1 MASVPR
7 DARRP
12 FRVLPFEFRAFSFAF
27 CPAAFLGYP
36 SVMKRALT
44 MLGVLAIGLMAA
56 VPLAATIQTPA
67 TPPAQAPPP
76 PPPPAVKVGEPM
88 PDFSLSYLEPP
99 AEAGARPQSK
109 TAKLSDF
116 KGKQVVVLA
125 FFPAA
130 FSPG

>member
-1 MASVPR
+1 
-7 DARRP
+7 
-12 FRVLPFEFRAFSFAF
+12 
-27 CPAAFLGYP
+27 
-36 SVMKRALT
+36 MKHALT
-44 MLGVLAIGLMAA
+44 VLGVLAIGLMAA
-56 VPLAATIQTPA
+56 APVAAASQSGA
-67 TPPAQAPPP
+67 TPTAQAPPP

-88 PDFSLSYLEPP
+88 PEFSLTYLEPP
-99 AEAGARPQSK
+99 AEAGGRPQSK